1 MIADSQY
8 IEWLKELKQRYVNTQ
23 AKAAVQVNSSMLSF
37 YWSLG
42 KDIMRMKAEST
53 WGNGFFNQL
62 SMDLRHQFK
71 VDKGFSVTNIK
82 YIKQWIEFYVEDA
95 LIRQQAVDE
104 LDMPADFA
112 PVSPYNKIICRS
124 SE

>member
-1 MIADSQY
+1 MEKVSPTIIHRDGMIADSQY

-23 AKAAVQVNSSMLSF
+23 AKAAVQVNSSILSF

-62 SMDLRHQFK
+62 SMDLRHQFNPTLTPK
-71 VDKGFSVTNIK
+71 TF
-82 YIKQWIEFYVEDA
+82 
-95 LIRQQAVDE
+95 LINFPE
-104 LDMPADFA
+104 
-112 PVSPYNKIICRS
+112 VSRL
-124 SE
+124 